1 MVSKLRNQRLKKW
14 RNCSWNQES
23 CCRVKSFVK
32 NLQEILVHPQ
42 VVLVQN
48 WFTTRQQ
55 ESKVKVPSVTNTY
68 KDESRLPQTCL
79 LNDGDQSCQIL
90 KGLVAKV
97 GEKVLD
103 LSELEFEAKS
113 STDGAWYD
121 VDMFLS
127 HRVSSSGETEVCV
140 RFVGFGAE
148 EDEWV
153 NVKKA
158 VRGRSIPFEH
168 SKCCKVMVGGLVLC
182 LQERR
187 DQSIYYDAH
196 VLEIERKTHDIRG
209 CRCLFFIRYDHDSSE
224 FA

>member
-1 MVSKLRNQRLKKW
+1 M
-14 RNCSWNQES
+14 
-23 CCRVKSFVK
+23 CR
-32 NLQEILVHPQ
+32 
-42 VVLVQN
+42 
-48 WFTTRQQ
+48 
-55 ESKVKVPSVTNTY
+55 
-68 KDESRLPQTCL
+68 
-79 LNDGDQSCQIL
+79 
-90 KGLVAKV
+90 
-97 GEKVLD
+97 
-103 LSELEFEAKS
+103 
-113 STDGAWYD
+113 YD

-127 HRVSSSGETEVCV
+127 HRVTSSGETFFVAINHIASEIESKFMCRRFAPKLDLRVLKKEFIVMILSVLFYKLFDKMYCFLKEVRV

-168 SKCCKVMVGGLVLC
+168 SECCKVMVGGLVLC

-209 CRCLFFIRYDHDSSE
+209 DSSLE
-224 FA
+224 ETLSNSRLKIQIACTMLAFESSSFNFALVW